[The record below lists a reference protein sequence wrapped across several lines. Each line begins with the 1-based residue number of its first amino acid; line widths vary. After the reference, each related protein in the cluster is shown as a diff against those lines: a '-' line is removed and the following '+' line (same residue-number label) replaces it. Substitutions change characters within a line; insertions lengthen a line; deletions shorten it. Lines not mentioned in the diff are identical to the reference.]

1 MSIQEAAVTVSE
13 QTPSS
18 VWLLTV
24 ARTAR
29 PSSSFVRI
37 TLSTEDPR
45 FAQTFQALGNDQWFR
60 LFMPIDG
67 VLELPYGD
75 AEGWYSRWLE
85 MDERVRG
92 VIRNYTVRE
101 ARRVEAGWELDV
113 DFVVHRSPVTAD
125 GRGGEV
131 EGVAAQWALGAK
143 PGDTA
148 GFLAQ
153 ACIFDAD
160 NGASHV
166 VVIADE
172 SGVPAAEGISASLAP
187 DVRSTFVLEVPHGDD
202 PRSLPSAAAGA
213 DARST
218 VHWMVRDDDAL
229 QPGSVILEQLDGVA
243 VAAESYI
250 YIVGEAA
257 FVLAAR
263 ASLLGRGIPKAQIRT
278 CAYWRRGRRP
288 GRIGG

>member
-1 MSIQEAAVTVSE
+1 MSIQEAAVSVSE

-24 ARTAR
+24 VRAAR
-29 PSSSFVRI
+29 PSSSFIRI
-37 TLSTEDPR
+37 TLGTDDPR
-45 FAQTFQALGNDQWFR
+45 FAQTFEALGHDQWFR
-60 LFMPIDG
+60 LFIPVDG

-92 VIRNYTVRE
+92 MIRNYTVRE
-101 ARRVEAGWELDV
+101 ARQVAAGWELDV
-113 DFVVHRSPVTAD
+113 DFVVHRSPVS
-125 GRGGEV
+125 GEV
-131 EGVAAQWALGAK
+131 EGVAASWALAAQ

-172 SGVPAAEGISASLAP
+172 SGVPAAEGISCSLGA
-187 DVRSTFVLEVPHGDD
+187 DIRSTFVLEVPHGDD
-202 PRSLPSAAAGA
+202 RRALAT
-213 DARST
+213 DDRST
-218 VHWMVRDDDAL
+218 THWLVRDDDAPT
-229 QPGSVILEQLDGVA
+229 PGSVILQHLDGVE
-243 VAAESYI
+243 VTAESYI

-263 ASLLGRGIPKAQIRT
+263 ASLLGRGIPKGRIRT
-278 CAYWRRGRRP
+278 CAYLRRGRRP

>member
-1 MSIQEAAVTVSE
+1 MTLQEAAVPTTPQPE
-13 QTPSS
+13 APSS
-18 VWLLTV
+18 VWLMTV

-37 TLSTEDPR
+37 TLTTDDAR
-45 FAQTFQALGNDQWFR
+45 FAQTFEALGHDQWFR

-113 DFVVHRSPVTAD
+113 DFVVHRSPLD
-125 GRGGEV
+125 SSGRGGEV
-131 EGVAAQWALGAK
+131 EGVAAQWALGAQ

-153 ACIFDAD
+153 ACIFDPD

-172 SGVPAAEGISASLAP
+172 SGVPAAEGISASLAS

-202 PRSLPSAAAGA
+202 PRSLAT
-213 DARST
+213 DDRST
-218 VHWMVRDDDAL
+218 LHWLVRDDDAL
-229 QPGSVILEQLDGVA
+229 QPGSVILEHLDGIELPT
-243 VAAESYI
+243 ESYI

>member
-24 ARTAR
+24 ARSAR

-37 TLSTEDPR
+37 TLTTDDPR
-45 FAQTFQALGNDQWFR
+45 FAQTFEALGHDQWFR
-60 LFMPIDG
+60 LFIPVDG

-92 VIRNYTVRE
+92 MIRNYTVRE
-101 ARRVEAGWELDV
+101 ARQVDAGWELDV
-113 DFVVHRSPVTAD
+113 DFVVHRSPVS
-125 GRGGEV
+125 GEV
-131 EGVAAQWALGAK
+131 EGVAARWALDAQ

-160 NGASHV
+160 NTAEHV

-172 SGVPAAEGISASLAP
+172 SGVPAAEGISRSLGS
-187 DVRSTFVLEVPHGDD
+187 DIRSTFVLEVPHDDD
-202 PRSLPSAAAGA
+202 PRPLTTDDS
-213 DARST
+213 ST
-218 VHWMVRDDDAL
+218 LHWVVRNDDAL
-229 QPGSVILEQLDGVA
+229 TPGSVILEQLDDVTVA
-243 VAAESYI
+243 EACYVYV
-250 YIVGEAA
+250 VGEAA
-257 FVLAAR
+257 FVLAVR
-263 ASLLGRGIPKAQIRT
+263 ASLLGRGIAKDRIRT

>member
-1 MSIQEAAVTVSE
+1 MTLQEAAVHTSPQPE
-13 QTPSS
+13 APSS
-18 VWLLTV
+18 VWLMTV
-24 ARTAR
+24 ARTSR

-37 TLSTEDPR
+37 TLGTDDAR
-45 FAQTFQALGNDQWFR
+45 FAQTFEALGHDQWFR

-101 ARRVEAGWELDV
+101 ARRVESGWELDV
-113 DFVVHRSPVTAD
+113 DFVVHRSPVT
-125 GRGGEV
+125 GEV
-131 EGVAAQWALGAK
+131 EGVAAKWALAAQ
-143 PGDTA
+143 PGDTV

-160 NGASHV
+160 NGAEHV

-172 SGVPAAEGISASLAP
+172 SGVPAAEGIAASLGT
-187 DVRSTFVLEVPHGDD
+187 DIRSTFVLEVPHDDD
-202 PRSLPSAAAGA
+202 PRTLKSDAGA
-213 DARST
+213 ATDVRST

-229 QPGSVILEQLDGVA
+229 QPGSVILEHLDGVELPT
-243 VAAESYI
+243 ESYV

-263 ASLLGRGIPKAQIRT
+263 AALLGRGIPKAQIRT

>member
-1 MSIQEAAVTVSE
+1 MTLQEAAVPISE

-24 ARTAR
+24 ARASR

-37 TLSTEDPR
+37 TLTTDDAR
-45 FAQTFQALGNDQWFR
+45 FAQTFEALGHDQWFR

-75 AEGWYSRWLE
+75 ADGWYSRWLE
-85 MDERVRG
+85 MDEKVRG

-101 ARRVEAGWELDV
+101 ARRVESGWELDV
-113 DFVVHRSPVTAD
+113 DFVVHRSPVT
-125 GRGGEV
+125 GEV
-131 EGVAAQWALGAK
+131 EGVAAQWALGAQ

-153 ACIFDAD
+153 ACIFDAEH
-160 NGASHV
+160 GAQHV

-172 SGVPAAEGISASLAP
+172 SGVPAAEGISASLAA
-187 DVRSTFVLEVPHGDD
+187 DVRSTFVLEVPHHDD
-202 PRSLPSAAAGA
+202 QRPLRA
-213 DARST
+213 DDRST

-229 QPGSVILEQLDGVA
+229 QPGSVILEHLDGIELPI
-243 VAAESYI
+243 ESYV